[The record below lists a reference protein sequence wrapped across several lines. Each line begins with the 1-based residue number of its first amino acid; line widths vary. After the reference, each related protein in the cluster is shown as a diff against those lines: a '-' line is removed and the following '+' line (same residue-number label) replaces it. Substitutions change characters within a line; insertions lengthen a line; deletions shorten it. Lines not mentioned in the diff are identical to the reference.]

1 MKLFKAALHETVLFN
16 TLVMSQ
22 RISFVLV
29 MFSVLLRFYT
39 CHLILETCLKTFSQT
54 QTRLFVCLFFL
65 LQSFTSLQSLRL
77 VQTTALLFAF
87 LIFLIHK
94 TLTPSM
100 SLSLI

>member
-54 QTRLFVCLFFL
+54 QTLLFVCFL

>member
-54 QTRLFVCLFFL
+54 QTRLFVCFFY
-65 LQSFTSLQSLRL
+65 SK
-77 VQTTALLFAF
+77 ALL
-87 LIFLIHK
+87 HCN
-94 TLTPSM
+94 P
-100 SLSLI
+100 